1 VKWRK
6 IKYIRKD
13 YTKTLDFVSE
23 ICYNRDN
30 NVMDIEILDKLDVR
44 TMQKECARAL
54 LTMDGTSHGIAR
66 FNKQAR
72 HNSQNWYKAVLREYI
87 EEHGGLP
94 KDVGPAKDILLFSE
108 KLGC

>member
-1 VKWRK
+1 MSTD
-6 IKYIRKD
+6 ILE
-13 YTKTLDFVSE
+13 TLD
-23 ICYNRDN
+23 
-30 NVMDIEILDKLDVR
+30 LR

-54 LTMDGTSHGIAR
+54 LTMDGTSHGIAH

-72 HNSQNWYKAVLREYI
+72 HNSQNWYKAVLTEYI

-108 KLGC
+108 KIGC